1 MSLKHSE
8 SNLLM
13 ELVIPHSW
21 QSYMSVIKIFKSQWK
36 NCDIFLPEMELQFR
50 TKTDCLIRRG
60 SKENKD
66 DRVESI
72 FAESHCETACPQGKH
87 SNVGKFPFEKETFPM
102 LDIISLRK
110 KWVFLILEPGMLL
123 GACKPG
129 SQAHIDSRTER
140 VKSLGK
146 VRNEMKCVLS
156 IIESYS
162 IEKNG
167 SRFSHL
173 PPPPYIK
180 CPFFWRVP

>member
-21 QSYMSVIKIFKSQWK
+21 QSYVSVIKIFKSQWK

-129 SQAHIDSRTER
+129 SQAHVDSRTER
-140 VKSLGK
+140 VAWESEKWD
-146 VRNEMKCVLS
+146 EMCFEYHRVIFHWKKWVK
-156 IIESYS
+156 IFTFSYS
-162 IEKNG
+162 QM
-167 SRFSHL
+167 S
-173 PPPPYIK
+173 
-180 CPFFWRVP
+180 